1 MKTITSPFVE
11 ALTRLIIAEIRSQR
25 AEGTVGMSANNLWQ
39 IVAGRASRLPDA
51 PRGTN
56 AAYFAREAFEEA
68 IDDLPISYANHILSP

>member
-1 MKTITSPFVE
+1 MKTIASPFVQ
-11 ALTRLIIAEIRSQR
+11 ALTQLVIAEIRSQR

-39 IVAGRASRLPDA
+39 IVASRASRLPDA

-68 IDDLPISYANHILSP
+68 IDDLPSSYANHIIT